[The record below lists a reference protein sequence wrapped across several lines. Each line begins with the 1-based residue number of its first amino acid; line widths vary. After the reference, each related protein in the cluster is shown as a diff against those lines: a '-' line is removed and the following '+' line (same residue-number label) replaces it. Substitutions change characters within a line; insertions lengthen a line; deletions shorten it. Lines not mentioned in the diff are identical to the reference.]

1 MFVPPL
7 AVLKNLLGR
16 GLAFGL
22 GELDDLVLARLLLL
36 GRRRNT
42 LDETDDA
49 ATHVRVLNPPEC
61 RYQREPVRRREAVGH
76 VCRRR
81 RFAGRLRAFSLRLR
95 VELDRSAVEE
105 ERHRHLQDQRYLLYA
120 RRTDAIGALLVFLD
134 LLEGQ
139 TECLGKLFLR
149 HRKHHPPHA
158 DLRSD
163 VFVDRIRRFLF
174 RRAGFRFRLRFRR
187 LLLFRHGGV
196 TSCWN
201 KKRLTEPVSESSDLS
216 YHSTLYCKKQYPW
229 FCTGLEPS
237 TDAAHGFNAVVEP
250 IFGGEWHVLRMQI
263 RFSEAAEALLEER
276 KAREPL

>member
-1 MFVPPL
+1 
-7 AVLKNLLGR
+7 LKNLLGR

-134 LLEGQ
+134 LLEAFPATSKASSAACG
-139 TECLGKLFLR
+139 
-149 HRKHHPPHA
+149 P
-158 DLRSD
+158 S
-163 VFVDRIRRFLF
+163 IRRVCRSHSALSFSS
-174 RRAGFRFRLRFRR
+174 RRFSLSPSLSQASSLSPWWRY
-187 LLLFRHGGV
+187 LLLEQK
-196 TSCWN
+196 T
-201 KKRLTEPVSESSDLS
+201 
-216 YHSTLYCKKQYPW
+216 
-229 FCTGLEPS
+229 
-237 TDAAHGFNAVVEP
+237 AH
-250 IFGGEWHVLRMQI
+250 
-263 RFSEAAEALLEER
+263 
-276 KAREPL
+276 